1 MTEAI
6 LSVSALSHK
15 FGRRTVIDDISL
27 KVEKGE
33 FRAIIG
39 PNGAG
44 KTTFFNLLT
53 GALACRHG
61 EITFRNSR
69 ISNLSAHE
77 RCRLGVGRTFQ
88 ISNVFPNATVAQNI
102 QIPLLARER
111 RNWQLL
117 SRACRML
124 RDEAEELAGMV
135 GLSASMNKVASAL
148 PYGDR
153 RRLELAIALA
163 WRPALLLL
171 DEPAC
176 GVSLQER
183 PALMNLVRSIVRDRG
198 MTAILVEHDMD
209 IVFSM
214 ADRISV
220 LHRGQLIAE
229 DAPERIL
236 KNKEVQDVYLGGRHD
251 G

>member
-1 MTEAI
+1 VSETI
-6 LSVSALSHK
+6 LSVRSLEHK
-15 FGRRTVIDDISL
+15 FGRRTVIDGISL
-27 KVEKGE
+27 DVAKGE

-53 GALACRHG
+53 GALACRRG
-61 EITFRNSR
+61 EIVFRGGR
-69 ISNLSAHE
+69 ISNLSAHQ

-111 RNWQLL
+111 RNWRLF

-124 RDEAEELAGMV
+124 RDETEELAGMV
-135 GLSASMNKVASAL
+135 GLSGSIDKAASAL

-163 WRPALLLL
+163 WKPALLLL

-183 PALMNLVRSIVRDRG
+183 PALMNLVRSVVRERK

-220 LHRGQLIAE
+220 LHRGQLIADDE
-229 DAPERIL
+229 PAAIL
-236 KNKEVQDVYLGGRHD
+236 RNKEVQDVYLGGHHD